1 MEGEREREK
10 VEMQS
15 RVSRRYTA
23 VFTRPSRSLWTW
35 QRYLRGINEPGNRVQ
50 RNYLSFSH
58 RGQIRA
64 IVTRDPRVEDRSGDS
79 IGIDRSSLK
88 RERSRSRS
96 RATASVLTS
105 AGLQP
110 LVYYSCPG
118 LNRDW
123 QRIWFR
129 PLFGRFWKPYREF
142 STCFSCNQRKIKI
155 VAFFSR
161 LLFRPVIGYFWLR
174 MRVRL
179 EQMIFPRLV
188 TRFSVTRRKKGAWR
202 TKKKK
207 KRKTRCYLSASQ
219 PSELL
224 ILEYTMEILKF
235 IGLYVELASLQI
247 YHVIYLFVYCKRPG
261 LFRICMYMYVLIH
274 CTWKFDMSVIECV
287 GWTLDLKR
295 DTESFKKL

>member
-1 MEGEREREK
+1 
-10 VEMQS
+10 MQS

-207 KRKTRCYLSASQ
+207 KKEKRAAIYQRVNRASCLYWNIQ
-219 PSELL
+219 WRSWNSSD
-224 ILEYTMEILKF
+224 YTSNSRRYKSTMLF
-235 IGLYVELASLQI
+235 
-247 YHVIYLFVYCKRPG
+247 IYLFTVNGLVSFVYVC
-261 LFRICMYMYVLIH
+261 ICMYSYIVRGNSICRSL
-274 CTWKFDMSVIECV
+274 SA
-287 GWTLDLKR
+287 LDER
-295 DTESFKKL
+295 